1 MSHHG
6 SRAILFSVAASTL
19 AACSFAPKYFP
30 PPVPVPQTYQQ
41 QGIWETARPA
51 DRLSRSDWWTTFSDP
66 TLNTLE
72 PQVMTANPDLA
83 AAAARF
89 DQARDFAAEATAGL
103 FPRIGLGATATAN
116 RQSAQRP
123 LRGVAQPTYYS
134 AAQAGAAASYEFDF
148 WGKIRNEIASRKALT
163 QASEADLA
171 TMQLSLQAELAS
183 DYFQLRG
190 LDADANLLADTVVAY
205 QKAHDLTETLFKG
218 KIVASIDVSRAET
231 QLDAARAQVSDIA
244 ARRALLEHAIAVL
257 VGKPASDFSIP
268 VEATPFVLPQV
279 PTDLPSILL
288 QRRPDIAS
296 AERAAAAA
304 NAEIGVDRAAFFP
317 TITFDALGGF
327 QSSGQN
333 LFKLA
338 DAFWTLG
345 PSVSL
350 PLLDGGRLRA
360 REAGAYARFHE
371 TSALY
376 RSTVLAAFKEVE
388 DNRALLHWLGQES
401 VDTDAGATAA
411 ESTLSA
417 ALALYREGATSYL
430 EVVTAQTALLQAQQS
445 ALDLR
450 TRRRVADVG
459 LIRALGGGW
468 DRTGLTVISGSLPTG
483 VAKPPAPQRPL
494 RQPPDRPVCFPAE
507 VWEFTN
513 CAAWLISLLSR
524 GVGYKPSITAGERS
538 RAPATAVGGDDGAE
552 LEANR
557 PAALSRDLRALLR
570 RFPDRRRL

>member
-1 MSHHG
+1 MCDHG
-6 SRAILFSVAASTL
+6 LKAILVSAAASSL
-19 AACSFAPKYFP
+19 AACSFAPKYLP

-41 QGIWETARPA
+41 QGIWETAHPSDSLARG
-51 DRLSRSDWWTTFSDP
+51 DWWTRFSDP
-66 TLNTLE
+66 TLDGLE
-72 PQVMTANPDLA
+72 GQVEAANPDLA
-83 AAAARF
+83 AAAARY

-103 FPRIGLGATATAN
+103 FPQVGLGASATAN
-116 RQSAQRP
+116 RQSLQRP

-134 AAQAGAAASYEFDF
+134 ADQAGATASYEFDF
-148 WGKIRNEIASRKALT
+148 WGKIRNEIASRKAQA
-163 QASEADLA
+163 QASDADLA
-171 TMQLSLQAELAS
+171 TMRLSLQAELAS
-183 DYFQLRG
+183 DYFELRG
-190 LDADANLLADTVVAY
+190 MDADAKLLADTVVAY
-205 QKAHDLTETLFKG
+205 QKARDLTDTLFKG
-218 KIVASIDVSRAET
+218 KIAASIDVSRAET

-268 VEATPFVLPQV
+268 AQITPFALPSI
-279 PTDLPSILL
+279 PTDLPSTLL

-304 NAEIGVDRAAFFP
+304 NAEIGVARAAFYP

-360 REAGAYARFHE
+360 QEAGTYARFRE
-371 TSALY
+371 TSAAY
-376 RSTVLAAFKEVE
+376 RSTVLTAFKEVE

-401 VDTDAGATAA
+401 TDTDAGLTAA
-411 ESTLSA
+411 EHTLTA

-450 TRRRVADVG
+450 TRRVVADVG
-459 LIRALGGGW
+459 LVRALGGGW
-468 DRTGLTVISGSLPTG
+468 DTTDLAAVSG
-483 VAKPPAPQRPL
+483 
-494 RQPPDRPVCFPAE
+494 
-507 VWEFTN
+507 
-513 CAAWLISLLSR
+513 I
-524 GVGYKPSITAGERS
+524 
-538 RAPATAVGGDDGAE
+538 
-552 LEANR
+552 
-557 PAALSRDLRALLR
+557 
-570 RFPDRRRL
+570 DRRPHG